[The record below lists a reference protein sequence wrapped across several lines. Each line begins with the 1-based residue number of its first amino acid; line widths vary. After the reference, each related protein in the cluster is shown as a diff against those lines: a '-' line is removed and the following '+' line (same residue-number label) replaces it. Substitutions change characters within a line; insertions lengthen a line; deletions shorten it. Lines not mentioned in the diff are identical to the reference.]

1 MALDVA
7 QLPKLGWLPYS
18 PNEAP
23 YSHVLM
29 GEDKEH
35 AWAQLSDETGTS
47 IERLQQDGWTL
58 QRVCVRPFH
67 GEEAPEY

>member
-1 MALDVA
+1 
-7 QLPKLGWLPYS
+7 
-18 PNEAP
+18 
-23 YSHVLM
+23 M